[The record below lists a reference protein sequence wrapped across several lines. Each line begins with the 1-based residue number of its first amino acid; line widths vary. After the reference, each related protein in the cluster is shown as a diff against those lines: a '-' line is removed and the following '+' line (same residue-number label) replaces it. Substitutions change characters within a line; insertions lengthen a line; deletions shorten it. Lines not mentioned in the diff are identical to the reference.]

1 MAEYSVRYR
10 IGVDTGD
17 SSEKLDKVA
26 KGAENVD
33 NKMGKVA
40 KGNTSSATIALN
52 NVNRVIQDAP
62 YGFIGIANNIDPLLA
77 SYQKLKLETGST
89 GGAFKALAGTL
100 TGPMGVLFGM
110 SALVAIVQVLPGIL
124 QKTIGATQHLN
135 KEMAQAGV
143 SARSQQIQI
152 EALSGSLTNNKY
164 SMEQRKSLL
173 KEIQKIN
180 PEYLKNI
187 NIEKTSFKD
196 LSLKI
201 NDANKALEIKTNLT
215 IIYAQI
221 AALAKKAADME
232 ADIMTELPDTAD
244 WIVALLQ
251 SAVSPGQNSML
262 YNAMGVS
269 TRRRLGQLDK
279 INKRITQ
286 LSTKAAGLS
295 YSGFSGGSEDIKT
308 PSGKG
313 ANEESEFDKFIKQSQ
328 MYLQIAEQKN
338 LSLAE
343 TSTQLDQLAKWHSK
357 LKPWS
362 DDELKYLQYRNE
374 LYQKYLSLS
383 GGKPEELD
391 ILAGINTSRQLR
403 TNDLLPSLQGTG
415 KIAFDPLSYA
425 KGNPLE
431 NWTKFHFFLERSI
444 DLSASLRRGFDRAGD
459 SLSTAL
465 SNGLNMFGQVNSLL
479 EIFIDGLVRA
489 TFQSIAL
496 AAINNLLGFLGGSIP
511 FLSFLAPSGAA
522 TGGGNSPIF
531 RNTAELLKAANS
543 AQRQTMNVGGTVSFK
558 ASGRDLKATITAE
571 ELFRATQR

>member
-33 NKMGKVA
+33 NKMAKVA
-40 KGNTSSATIALN
+40 GKNTNSAGLALQ

-62 YGFIGIANNIDPLLA
+62 YGFMGIANNIDPLLA
-77 SYQKLKLETGST
+77 SYQKLKIETGST
-89 GGAFKALAGTL
+89 SGAFKALAGTL
-100 TGPMGVLFGM
+100 GGPMGVLFGI
-110 SALVAIVQVLPGIL
+110 SALVAIIQVLPGIL
-124 QKTIGATQHLN
+124 QKTIGATQQLN

-221 AALAKKAADME
+221 AALAKKSADME
-232 ADIMTELPDTAD
+232 ADLMTELPDTPD
-244 WIVALLQ
+244 WIVAMLT

-295 YSGFSGGSEDIKT
+295 YSGFSGGPEDIKT

-328 MYLQIAEQKN
+328 MYLQIADQKN

-343 TSTQLDQLAKWHSK
+343 TSTQLNLLAKWHSK

-391 ILAGINTSRQLR
+391 VLAGINTARQLR

-425 KGNPLE
+425 KGNPIE
-431 NWTKFHFFLERSI
+431 NWTKFQFFLERSI
-444 DLSASLRRGFDRAGD
+444 DLTASLRRGFESAGN
-459 SLSTAL
+459 SLANAL

-511 FLSFLAPSGAA
+511 FLSFLAPTTNSPLL
-522 TGGGNSPIF
+522 GGNAS
-531 RNTAELLKAANS
+531 ALLQAANS
-543 AQRQTMNVGGTVSFK
+543 RQRQTVIIGETRIKNGDIYVAYKSQEDY
-558 ASGRDLKATITAE
+558 R
-571 ELFRATQR
+571 RAYR

>member
-1 MAEYSVRYR
+1 MAEYSVKYR

-17 SSEKLDKVA
+17 SGEKLDKVA

-33 NKMGKVA
+33 NKMAKVA
-40 KGNTSSATIALN
+40 GKNTNSAGLALQ
-52 NVNRVIQDAP
+52 NVNRVIQDVP
-62 YGFIGIANNIDPLLA
+62 YGFMGIANNIDPLLA

-89 GGAFKALAGTL
+89 SGAFKALAGTL
-100 TGPMGVLFGM
+100 GGPMGVLFGI
-110 SALVAIVQVLPGIL
+110 SALVAIIQVLPGIL
-124 QKTIGATQHLN
+124 QKTIGATQQLN

-221 AALAKKAADME
+221 AALAKKSADME
-232 ADIMTELPDTAD
+232 ADLMTELPDTAD
-244 WIVALLQ
+244 WIVGLLT
-251 SAVSPGQNSML
+251 SAVSPGQNTMLFNSMG
-262 YNAMGVS
+262 AS
-269 TRRRLGQLDK
+269 TRRRLGQLDV

-295 YSGFSGGSEDIKT
+295 YSGFSGGPEDVKT

-328 MYLQIAEQKN
+328 MYLQIADQKN
-338 LSLAE
+338 LALSE
-343 TSTQLDQLAKWHSK
+343 TSTQLNELAKWHSR

-391 ILAGINTSRQLR
+391 VLAGINQARQSRA
-403 TNDLLPSLQGTG
+403 NDLLPSLQGTG
-415 KIAFDPLSYA
+415 KNAFDPLSYA
-425 KGNPLE
+425 KGNPIE

-444 DLSASLRRGFDRAGD
+444 DLTSSLKKGFNSAGD
-459 SLSTAL
+459 SLANAL
-465 SNGLNMFGQVNSLL
+465 AKGSNMFGQVNSLL

-489 TFQSIAL
+489 TIQSIAL
-496 AAINNLLGFLGGSIP
+496 AAINNILGFIGGGIP
-511 FLSFLAPSGAA
+511 FLSFLAPTTNSPLM
-522 TGGGNSPIF
+522 GGNAS
-531 RNTAELLKAANS
+531 ALLQAANS
-543 AQRQTMNVGGTVSFK
+543 RQKQTVIIGETRIKNGDIYVAYKSQEDY
-558 ASGRDLKATITAE
+558 R
-571 ELFRATQR
+571 RAYR

>member
-33 NKMGKVA
+33 NKMAKVA
-40 KGNTSSATIALN
+40 GKNTNSAGLALQ

-62 YGFIGIANNIDPLLA
+62 YGFMGIANNIDPLLA
-77 SYQKLKLETGST
+77 SYQKLKIETGST
-89 GGAFKALAGTL
+89 SGAFKALAGTL
-100 TGPMGVLFGM
+100 GGPMGVLFGI
-110 SALVAIVQVLPGIL
+110 SALVAIIQVLPGIL
-124 QKTIGATQHLN
+124 QKTIGATQQLN

-201 NDANKALEIKTNLT
+201 NDANKALEVKTNLT

-232 ADIMTELPDTAD
+232 ADLMTELPDTAD
-244 WIVALLQ
+244 WIVGLLT

-262 YNAMGVS
+262 FNTMGIS
-269 TRRRLGQLDK
+269 TRRRLGQLDV

-295 YSGFSGGSEDIKT
+295 YSGFSGSISDTNTPTGKAGNED
-308 PSGKG
+308 
-313 ANEESEFDKFIKQSQ
+313 SEFDKFIKQSQ
-328 MYLQIAEQKN
+328 KYLQIADQKN
-338 LSLAE
+338 LSLSE
-343 TSTQLDQLAKWHSK
+343 TSTQLNELAKWHSR

-391 ILAGINTSRQLR
+391 ILAGINTARQLR
-403 TNDLLPSLQGTG
+403 TNDLLPSLQGTD

-425 KGNPLE
+425 KGNPIG
-431 NWTKFHFFLERSI
+431 NWTKLQFFLERSI
-444 DLSASLRRGFDRAGD
+444 NLTASLRRGFDSAGD
-459 SLSTAL
+459 SLANAL
-465 SNGLNMFGQVNSLL
+465 ANSFNMFGQTNDLL

-489 TFQSIAL
+489 TIQSMAL
-496 AAINNLLGFLGGSIP
+496 AAINGILGFIGGGIP
-511 FLSFLAPSGAA
+511 FLSFLAPTTNSPLL
-522 TGGGNSPIF
+522 GGNAS
-531 RNTAELLKAANS
+531 ALLQAANS
-543 AQRQTMNVGGTVSFK
+543 RQRQTVIIGETRIKNGDIYVAYKSQEDY
-558 ASGRDLKATITAE
+558 R
-571 ELFRATQR
+571 RAYR